1 MLTLPASA
9 RYKLFAECL
18 SPSSRLYDASRSLA
32 ASVLVAG
39 ALLAV
44 TAHDAA
50 AQSSRGGGSSSG
62 LGSASRGSSV
72 GGRIG
77 AGVGTGI
84 GAGVGTGIGAGVG
97 TGLGAGAGTGLGAGG
112 SQFTTPA
119 QRSIAPSTLTTPGAL
134 PPSAIGAPAPR
145 AGTVAPLAPG
155 ANSTFLGSGT
165 TTVTTPGGVSIG
177 VPSAVGT
184 VQTFPG
190 GGTQPATG
198 SALSSGTAGFLPS
211 QAPSTPGG
219 GAEGFKS
226 CMGFWDAGTH
236 MTKREWAVACRRV
249 ENRLQGLRKELETS
263 SSQPRN
269 RATRG
274 GVARVRNR

>member
-1 MLTLPASA
+1 M
-9 RYKLFAECL
+9 
-18 SPSSRLYDASRSLA
+18 
-32 ASVLVAG
+32 
-39 ALLAV
+39 
-44 TAHDAA
+44 
-50 AQSSRGGGSSSG
+50 
-62 LGSASRGSSV
+62 
-72 GGRIG
+72 
-77 AGVGTGI
+77 
-84 GAGVGTGIGAGVG
+84 
-97 TGLGAGAGTGLGAGG
+97 
-112 SQFTTPA
+112 
-119 QRSIAPSTLTTPGAL
+119 TTPGAL

-145 AGTVAPLAPG
+145 AGTVPPLAPG

-190 GGTQPATG
+190 GGGSQPATG

-236 MTKREWAVACRRV
+236 MSKREWAAACRRV

-263 SSQPRN
+263 SSQPRD
-269 RATRG
+269 RATRR